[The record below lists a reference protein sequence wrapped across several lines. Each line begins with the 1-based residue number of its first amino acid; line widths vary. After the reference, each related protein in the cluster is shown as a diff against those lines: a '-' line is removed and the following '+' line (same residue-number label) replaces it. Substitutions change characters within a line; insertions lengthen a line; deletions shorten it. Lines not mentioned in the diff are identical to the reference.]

1 MNRDIK
7 FRAWYKKSKVI
18 IPWDL
23 ISESR
28 TLAFF
33 VNNHNR
39 NISNCVLMQFTGLID
54 RNGKD
59 IYEGDIVECCSGYG
73 GIFKAEI
80 VFVDGCFEIQ
90 EPQGK
95 DGVFRDYL
103 KCLTCNNAVSVIGN
117 IYENPNI
124 LEQRKNNERN

>member
-7 FRAWYKKSKVI
+7 FRAWDKKSKVI

-59 IYEGDIVECCSGYG
+59 IYEGDIVEFYEGDIVEYSRTFKVKIIFQDG
-73 GIFKAEI
+73 GFKLQGPQDMGS
-80 VFVDGCFEIQ
+80 VF
-90 EPQGK
+90 
-95 DGVFRDYL
+95 L
-103 KCLTCNNAVSVIGN
+103 KYFTCDNAVSVIGN

-124 LEQRKNNERN
+124 LEQPNQGE

>member
-7 FRAWYKKSKVI
+7 FRVWDTKYNVI
-18 IPWDL
+18 ISWDY

-28 TLAFF
+28 TLSFF

-39 NISNCVLMQFTGLID
+39 NIFNCVLMQFTGLID

-59 IYEGDIVECCSGYG
+59 IYEGDIVDG
-73 GIFKAEI
+73 GTFKAAI
-80 VFVDGCFEIQ
+80 VFQNGCFEIQ
-90 EPQGK
+90 EPPGK
-95 DGVFRDYL
+95 DGVFLRRLTRDH
-103 KCLTCNNAVSVIGN
+103 TVSVIGN

-124 LEQRKNNERN
+124 LTVGSAR